1 MRVKK
6 IVYALALASL
16 ITGCANESVDPKEVK
31 DIEEVEDVRE
41 GKTSDSRS
49 VKKLDKTFYEYFDTV
64 TIFLT
69 YSDDKEEFDRLSKVL
84 EKELAKYHK
93 LYNSYD
99 DFEGVNNFKTINDK
113 AGVEPVKVEPE
124 IIELIDYSKEMYEL
138 TGGKI
143 NIALGSVLEIWH
155 NYRDMA
161 TKDPDN
167 AAIPSDKELEE
178 AAKHKDID
186 AIEVDHENST
196 VFIKDPEV
204 RIDIGAIGKGF
215 ATEKIA
221 KVLENEGLA
230 SGLLSVGGD
239 DVIIGKNPNNE
250 EGKWKIAIQNPFL
263 DQKDKPY
270 AVVVDVNESNLVT
283 SGDYQRFFTVDGKN
297 YHHIIDPETNYPSDK
312 WKSVSVTCDSIA
324 LADTLSTYLFL
335 IDQEEGQK
343 ILDENN
349 ALGYWIDT
357 EGNEYKSEGWD
368 EIEDKDFDLD

>member
-64 TIFLT
+64 TILLT

-124 IIELIDYSKEMYEL
+124 IIELIDYSKKMYEL

-250 EGKWKIAIQNPFL
+250 EGKWKIAIKNPFL

-270 AVVVDVNESNLVT
+270 AAVVDVNESSLVT

-343 ILDENN
+343 ILYENN

>member
-6 IVYALALASL
+6 IVYAIALASL

>member
-6 IVYALALASL
+6 IVYAIALASL

-64 TIFLT
+64 TILLT

>member
-16 ITGCANESVDPKEVK
+16 ITGCANESVDPKKVK

-64 TIFLT
+64 TILLT

>member
-16 ITGCANESVDPKEVK
+16 ITGCANESVDPKKVK